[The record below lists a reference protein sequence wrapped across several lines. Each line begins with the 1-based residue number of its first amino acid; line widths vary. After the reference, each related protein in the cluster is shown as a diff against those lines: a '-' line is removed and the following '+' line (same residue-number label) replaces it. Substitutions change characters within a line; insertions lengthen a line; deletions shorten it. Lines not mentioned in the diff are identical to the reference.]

1 MRDPYVLL
9 KGTISIKESVQELSC
24 QDCKLYTCLN
34 SSLYN
39 SNHSFV
45 ILRRRLGIWLPV
57 NQTRP
62 WEGSRETHALLKFI
76 KKVLQGF
83 KRFIG
88 LLIAAIVG
96 IIAIALTAA
105 VAEVAL
111 HQTIQA
117 TTFVQQWHQDASS
130 AWGSQTHIDKEIN
143 ERLIDLENAVL
154 VLGNEVQNFKSQ
166 LHLKCDWN
174 ISSFC
179 VTPHKYNQS
188 EYTWDQS
195 FKHLRR
201 HVRNNL
207 SLDISQLRLLFLVCR
222 MLTYN
227 YSQKLIYLK
236 KLRKAYINL
245 TP

>member
-88 LLIAAIVG
+88 LLIAAITG
-96 IIAIALTAA
+96 IIAIAMTAA
-105 VAEVAL
+105 VAGVPL
-111 HQTIQA
+111 HQTIQM
-117 TTFVQQWHQDASS
+117 TTFVQQWHQNSSS
-130 AWGSQTHIDKEIN
+130 AWGNQTHIDQEIN
-143 ERLIDLENAVL
+143 EQLVDLENAVL
-154 VLGNEVQNFKSQ
+154 LPGDEVQNFK
-166 LHLKCDWN
+166 L
-174 ISSFC
+174 
-179 VTPHKYNQS
+179 
-188 EYTWDQS
+188 
-195 FKHLRR
+195 
-201 HVRNNL
+201 
-207 SLDISQLRLLFLVCR
+207 
-222 MLTYN
+222 
-227 YSQKLIYLK
+227 
-236 KLRKAYINL
+236 
-245 TP
+245 